1 MKVILL
7 MVTFA
12 LGENAFVSYLN
23 YLETRSPRPE
33 TTPSTSYSEFH
44 YYSDYN
50 ITGSEE
56 EALQSSWDLSMAAFW
71 GTDYWASITSEISDV
86 SNPET
91 ETETETET
99 EMETEMETSS
109 ESLTETI
116 SKTISSSESQTETQ
130 STTLSDAGTNFFDSS
145 GTVFVLFLGILL
157 FLL

>member
-7 MVTFA
+7 MILLMVTFV

-33 TTPSTSYSEFH
+33 TTPSTTYSEFH

-71 GTDYWASITSEISDV
+71 GTEYMASITSEKSDM
-86 SNPET
+86 SNS
-91 ETETETET
+91 ET
-99 EMETEMETSS
+99 EMETT
-109 ESLTETI
+109 
-116 SKTISSSESQTETQ
+116 SESQTETISETTTTPEITTSESQTESQ
-130 STTLSDAGTNFFDSS
+130 SSTLSDAGTNYFDSS
-145 GTVFVLFLGILL
+145 CTVFVLFLGLLL